1 MLKPLESETVEY
13 TSEKSLWSQENQNL
27 LKGLNNLQ
35 NRLGGTLK
43 TVVLIEKISGKE
55 TSLIM
60 HLVKEANQP
69 GYHTAD
75 DKYLRVTI
83 GNTDYIAEL
92 KSGNVIEQ
100 NRAGNRSGGFSGAYA
115 EVSLNLLNK
124 NKQETAQGASQILK
138 LTESSWK
145 RIALSEGDYQ
155 CADVKSIPKAA
166 LKALKVE
173 CN

>member
-1 MLKPLESETVEY
+1 MKFKFLTIIAGLFFMLTLSFQTSSAQTKKES
-13 TSEKSLWSQENQNL
+13 
-27 LKGLNNLQ
+27 
-35 NRLGGTLK
+35 TL
-43 TVVLIEKISGKE
+43 IS
-55 TSLIM
+55 

-69 GYHTAD
+69 DYHTAD

-83 GNTDYIAEL
+83 GNTDYVAEL
-92 KSGNVIEQ
+92 KSGKVVEQ

-124 NKQETAQGASQILK
+124 NKQETAQGAGQILK
-138 LTESSWK
+138 LTGTKWK
-145 RIALSEGDYQ
+145 KIALSEGDYQ
-155 CADVKSIPKAA
+155 CADVKSIPKAT

>member
-1 MLKPLESETVEY
+1 ML
-13 TSEKSLWSQENQNL
+13 
-27 LKGLNNLQ
+27 
-35 NRLGGTLK
+35 TLSFQTASAQTK
-43 TVVLIEKISGKE
+43 KEPTLIS
-55 TSLIM
+55 

-83 GNTDYIAEL
+83 GNIDYIAEL
-92 KSGNVIEQ
+92 KSGKVISQSKAEY
-100 NRAGNRSGGFSGAYA
+100 ASGGFSGAYA

-124 NKQETAQGASQILK
+124 SKQETAQGAGQILK
-138 LTESSWK
+138 LTGSNWK
-145 RIALSEGDYQ
+145 RVALSEGDYQ
-155 CADVKSIPKAA
+155 CADVKSVPKAT